1 VTSTPTTQREQA
13 TRLLNI
19 NTIYYEPTVIEYPR
33 GREILEQY
41 PEADRIEVASHWN
54 IPELHGNEEAVGDW
68 NKIKRTVLVLGVK
81 KSLSAKPY
89 DRSSDFVAPS
99 HANGCAMACAYCV
112 VSGTLIATPQGQ
124 VPVEQ
129 IRDGDEVFAY
139 DSSSGRLVVA
149 VVSGI
154 ASREVDEVLE
164 IQVGDTTLRVTAE
177 HPIMTRRGWVKAGDL
192 TEDDEVLCDD
202 VREPS
207 KLSYKTIKSIKRIQ
221 TTATVH
227 NFHVPGQESYLANG
241 VVTHNCYVARR
252 KGFANP
258 ITTFVNIEQICGYL
272 ERHAARRG
280 TKPQPTQ
287 ADPTLWVYELGTNS
301 DCSVD
306 AAICDNLKDLIAL
319 FRKLPNAKATFAT
332 KYVNRDLLNYD
343 PQGKTRI
350 RFSLMPQSISQI
362 VDVRTSKISDRINA
376 VNDFLEAGYEVNLN
390 FAPVIYYDNWLQDYQ
405 ELFQLIDDTLS
416 PQAKAQLQAEVVFL
430 THNEQLHEVNLGWHP
445 QAEELL
451 WRPDLQETKISG
463 TGGKNL
469 RYKRGFKRE
478 LVDTFCQLLATHLPY
493 CSVRYA
499 F

>member
-19 NTIYYEPTVIEYPR
+19 NTIYYEPTLIEYPR

-99 HANGCAMACAYCV
+99 HANGCAMACAY
-112 VSGTLIATPQGQ
+112 
-124 VPVEQ
+124 
-129 IRDGDEVFAY
+129 
-139 DSSSGRLVVA
+139 
-149 VVSGI
+149 
-154 ASREVDEVLE
+154 
-164 IQVGDTTLRVTAE
+164 
-177 HPIMTRRGWVKAGDL
+177 
-192 TEDDEVLCDD
+192 
-202 VREPS
+202 
-207 KLSYKTIKSIKRIQ
+207 
-221 TTATVH
+221 
-227 NFHVPGQESYLANG
+227 
-241 VVTHNCYVARR
+241 CYVARR